1 VSKYL
6 VDTNVLSE
14 AMKSSPQP
22 AVSAW
27 LGEQRAN
34 CFLSVIVV
42 AELEYGIELLS
53 SGRKKAGLAKAFQTF
68 VNVSAERILA
78 FDMAVARR
86 WAVLRAQWQRRGQP
100 LPVLDSMIEAT
111 ALHWGLTIVTRNTG
125 DFVEAPTLNP
135 WTGARGTL

>member
-53 SGRKKAGLAKAFQTF
+53 SGRKKAGLVKAFQTF

-78 FDMAVARR
+78 IDVAVARR

-135 WTGARGTL
+135 WLAKPR